1 MIIDNNNENSMNYIN
16 NDMFILDGEN
26 YEKIIKYLTKYTAN
40 NYSNDYFY
48 KINSKNIFEENMQEF
63 YKLLDRF
70 IHLIAIHQM
79 AMDNSIH
86 ISGNEIVKVKE
97 RKNSG
102 LSDKEYEEMKKIVE
116 RLKELQKNIGKN

>member
-26 YEKIIKYLTKYTAN
+26 YAKIMKYLTEYTTN
-40 NYSNDYFY
+40 NYSNDYFCG
-48 KINSKNIFEENMQEF
+48 ITSKNISNDSIQEF

-70 IHLIAIHQM
+70 IHLITIHQI
-79 AMDNSIH
+79 AMDNCIH

-116 RLKELQKNIGKN
+116 RLKELQENIGKN

>member
-1 MIIDNNNENSMNYIN
+1 MDNDNENSMNYIN

-26 YEKIIKYLTKYTAN
+26 YAKIMKYLTEYTTN
-40 NYSNDYFY
+40 NYRNPD
-48 KINSKNIFEENMQEF
+48 ICGIPSKNISNDCIQEF

-70 IHLIAIHQM
+70 IHLISIHQI
-79 AMDNSIH
+79 AMDNCIH

-116 RLKELQKNIGKN
+116 RFKELQKNIGEN

>member
-1 MIIDNNNENSMNYIN
+1 MDNDNENSIKYIN
-16 NDMFILDGEN
+16 NDMFIFDGEN

-48 KINSKNIFEENMQEF
+48 EKINSKNFCEENMQEF

-70 IHLIAIHQM
+70 IHLISIHQM
-79 AMDNSIH
+79 AMDNCIH
-86 ISGNEIVKVKE
+86 ISGNEIIKVKE

>member
-1 MIIDNNNENSMNYIN
+1 MDNDNENSMNYIN

-26 YEKIIKYLTKYTAN
+26 YAKIMKYLTEYTTN
-40 NYSNDYFY
+40 NYSNDYFCG
-48 KINSKNIFEENMQEF
+48 ITSKNISNDGIQEF

-70 IHLIAIHQM
+70 IHLITIHQI
-79 AMDNSIH
+79 AMDNCIH

-116 RLKELQKNIGKN
+116 RFKELQKNIGEN

>member
-1 MIIDNNNENSMNYIN
+1 MDNDNENSIKYIN
-16 NDMFILDGEN
+16 NDMFIFDEEN

-48 KINSKNIFEENMQEF
+48 EKINSKNIFEENMQKF

-79 AMDNSIH
+79 AMDNCIH
-86 ISGNEIVKVKE
+86 ISGNEIIKVKE

-116 RLKELQKNIGKN
+116 RLKEFQENIGKN